1 MKLQFTVRRL
11 LVQFTDTNNV
21 VIKKEKKNDYEKRKE
36 KISDMCQ
43 TD

>member
-21 VIKKEKKNDYEKRKE
+21 VIKKEKKNDYEK
-36 KISDMCQ
+36 
-43 TD
+43 